1 MWEITFAFL
10 VAIAVC
16 FMFKQ
21 TRWLGVLGIF
31 LLICINPF
39 LFFGLLILIGSAS
52 YLLVVKK
59 RYQDIRR
66 FFSDWNPRR

>member
-1 MWEITFAFL
+1 MWEITLAFV

-16 FMFKQ
+16 FVFKQ

-39 LFFGLLILIGSAS
+39 LFAGLLILIGSVS
-52 YLLVVKK
+52 YLIVVKK
-59 RYQDIRR
+59 RYRDVKRL
-66 FFSDWNPRR
+66 FTDWDL

>member
-10 VAIAVC
+10 VAIAIC
-16 FMFKQ
+16 FVFKQ
-21 TRWLGVLGIF
+21 TRWLGVLGVF

-39 LFFGLLILIGSAS
+39 LFVA
-52 YLLVVKK
+52 LLVLCCTVGYWIRAKK

-66 FFSDWNPRR
+66 LFSDWDIRP